1 MTESF
6 FDGLPGLRRRLNLL
20 PALGRLFWPVMLLA
34 SGAASAQVQI
44 SDLRVWHAPDHS
56 RVVFDISEPVQ
67 YQLSTLSAPDRVV
80 IDVSNARVLGIVA
93 ADMGKSVILQNVR
106 HAPRDQADS
115 RFVFDLR
122 GLVTTKSFLLA
133 PNQQYGHR
141 LVVDFFPAAGAP
153 ATNSAVVADGKS
165 AELAKASSNRVV
177 APSGNSVANRRKFLV
192 VVDPGHGGEDP
203 GATGKG
209 GVREKDVVLQISRRL
224 AAAINREP
232 QMEAILTRDGDYFL
246 PLAKRMSI
254 ARKKQAD
261 FFISVHANA
270 YRVPSVKGAAVYS
283 ISQRGATSAAARALA
298 ERENASDLLGGVTLN
313 DKDDLLASVLVDLS
327 QSATVESSLR
337 AARFFLTQLSK
348 ITRLHKRQ
356 PQLAGFVVLKA
367 PDVPALLV
375 ETAFISNPDE
385 ERQLASGQFQDKLA
399 RSLVLG
405 IKDYIRSEP
414 SVAQRLGLQ
423 VARSDTHVVQP
434 GDTLSQLASRY
445 GVSLNRLQAVNPKAT
460 RYIKVG
466 DTLHIPAGAGG

>member
-1 MTESF
+1 MAERSF
-6 FDGLPGLRRRLNLL
+6 KGLSNWWPKTSLRENLARLL
-20 PALGRLFWPVMLLA
+20 WPTVLLA
-34 SGAASAQVQI
+34 SGAVGAQAQI

-56 RVVFDISEPVQ
+56 RVVFDISGPVQ

-80 IDVSNARVLGIVA
+80 IDVSNARVASAIA
-93 ADMGKSVILQNVR
+93 ADMGKSVILRNVR
-106 HAPRDQADS
+106 HAPRDQAGS

-122 GLVTTKSFLLA
+122 GVVATKSFLLA

-141 LVVDFFPAAGAP
+141 LVVDFFPMASAP
-153 ATNSAVVADGKS
+153 ATNPAVTA
-165 AELAKASSNRVV
+165 ASKTAAPVTVSSSRAA
-177 APSGNSVANRRKFLV
+177 APSSNSVATRRKFLV
-192 VVDPGHGGEDP
+192 VVDPGHGGDDP

-209 GVREKDVVLQISRRL
+209 GIREKDVVLQISRRL

-232 QMEAILTRDGDYFL
+232 QMEAVLTRDGDYFL

-270 YRVPSVKGAAVYS
+270 YSVPSVRGAAVYS

-375 ETAFISNPDE
+375 ETAFISNPEE

-423 VARSDTHVVQP
+423 VARADTHVVQP

-445 GVSLNRLQAVNPKAT
+445 GVSLSRLQAVNPKAS
-460 RYIKVG
+460 RSLRVG